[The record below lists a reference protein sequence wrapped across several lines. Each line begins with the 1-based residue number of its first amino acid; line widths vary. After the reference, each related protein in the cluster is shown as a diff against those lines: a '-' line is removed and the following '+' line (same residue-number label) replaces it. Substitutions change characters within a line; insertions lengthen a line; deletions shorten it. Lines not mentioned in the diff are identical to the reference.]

1 MIKSPKPLRVPDFHT
16 RKQQGLKITMLTAY
30 DAWLA
35 RLLAESGAVDM
46 LLVGDSLGM
55 VQLGFDTTVPVTMA
69 DMVRHTSAVRR
80 GAPDSFLV
88 ADLPF
93 LAAQIN
99 PDEALR
105 NAGRL
110 MRSGANAVKLEGG
123 FPVISVV
130 ERMVAAG
137 IPVMG
142 HLGLRPQSVHALGGF
157 RRQAKTPPQ
166 QQQVIEEGLALQAAG
181 AFSLVL
187 EFVPDELG
195 RDLTNALSISVIGI
209 GAGPDCDG
217 QVLVTHDI
225 LGLTGQHAPSF
236 ARRYAAG
243 GRNVIAAVQAFST
256 DVHGGVFP
264 APLGE
269 QTLTVVESVSDL
281 RAQVGKARRAGHS
294 IGLVPTM
301 GALHAGHARLLAEA
315 RRQNDFL
322 AASVFVNPLQFDR
335 PEDLEK
341 YPRTWEADL
350 ALFRQHG
357 VDLVF
362 APKVHDLYPG
372 QQLTFAESPSLS
384 RYLDGEHRP
393 GHFRGV
399 ATVVLKLFNLVQPDR
414 AYFGEKDAQQL
425 AIVRRMVQ
433 DFNLSVAVVPVATA
447 READGLAMSSR
458 NKHLSAEQRAVAP
471 VLYRALQR
479 AVQLLDNGESLVS
492 AMRPVVERLFQEQ
505 PGIRLEYV
513 EWVDPETL
521 VPVKEVNGVVLIAAA
536 IWLGDTRLID
546 NLSWPTP

>member
-1 MIKSPKPLRVPDFHT
+1 
-16 RKQQGLKITMLTAY
+16 MLTAY

-35 RLLAESGAVDM
+35 RLLAESGTIDM

-55 VQLGFDTTVPVTMA
+55 VQLGFDTTVPVTMT

-80 GAPDSFLV
+80 GAPDSFVV

-110 MRSGANAVKLEGG
+110 MQHGANAVKLEGG
-123 FPVISVV
+123 FPVVPVV
-130 ERMVAAG
+130 ERIVAAG

-157 RRQAKTPPQ
+157 RRQAKTRQ
-166 QQQVIEEGLALQAAG
+166 EQQQVIDEGLALQAAG

-195 RDLTNALSISVIGI
+195 RDLANALSIPVIGI

-225 LGLTGQHAPSF
+225 LGLTGPHAPSF
-236 ARRYAAG
+236 ARCYAAG
-243 GRNVIAAVQAFST
+243 GRNVIAAAQAFSAE
-256 DVHGGVFP
+256 VHAGAFPVRGGRS
-264 APLGE
+264 APK
-269 QTLTVVESVSDL
+269 VVQSIADL
-281 RAQVGKARRAGHS
+281 RVELANARRAGRS

-301 GALHAGHARLLAEA
+301 GALHAGHAALLAEA
-315 RRQNDFL
+315 RRQNDFVV
-322 AASVFVNPLQFDR
+322 ASVFVNPLQFDR
-335 PEDLEK
+335 IEDLEK
-341 YPRTWEADL
+341 YPRTWDADL
-350 ALFRQHG
+350 ALFQQHG

-362 APKVHDLYPG
+362 APTVHDLYPG
-372 QQLTFAESPSLS
+372 QQQTFVESPSLS

-399 ATVVLKLFNLVQPDR
+399 ATVVLKLLNLVQPDR
-414 AYFGEKDAQQL
+414 AYFGQKDAQQL
-425 AIVRRMVQ
+425 AIIRRMVQ
-433 DFNLSVAVVPVATA
+433 DFNLPVTVLPVATV
-447 READGLAMSSR
+447 RDDDGLALSSR
-458 NKHLSAEQRAVAP
+458 NKHLTAEQRAIAP
-471 VLYRALQR
+471 LLYRALQH
-479 AVQLLDNGESLVS
+479 AVQLLDNGQSSVS
-492 AMRPVVERLFQEQ
+492 AMRPVVERMFHDQ
-505 PGIRLEYV
+505 PNLRLEYL

-521 VPVKEVNGVVLIAAA
+521 APVEEISGSVLIAAA

-546 NLSWPTP
+546 NLSWPSA